1 MYFMIWSLNFMT
13 STKKAIKITTYQE
26 TKMFLFCDH
35 TKSHQGS
42 SVASVRMGGVCLLGL
57 SHSLHIDCIE
67 TFWWD
72 RLFYLIWFS
81 VPTFFFHFNV
91 VFWLYGN
98 RVINWQSEPLN
109 RLLCNC
115 ATAMIYFNFFS
126 FSQ

>member
-26 TKMFLFCDH
+26 TKMFLFCDY

-42 SVASVRMGGVCLLGL
+42 SVASVRMGGVCLLDL
-57 SHSLHIDCIE
+57 SHSLHIDYIE

-72 RLFYLIWFS
+72 GLFYLIWFS

-91 VFWLYGN
+91 VFRLYGN
-98 RVINWQSEPLN
+98 RVINWQPEPLN

>member
-13 STKKAIKITTYQE
+13 STKKAIKITTHQE

-42 SVASVRMGGVCLLGL
+42 SVASVRMGGVCLLDL
-57 SHSLHIDCIE
+57 SHSLHIDYIE

-72 RLFYLIWFS
+72 GLFYLIWFS
-81 VPTFFFHFNV
+81 VLTFFFHFNV
-91 VFWLYGN
+91 VFRLYGN
-98 RVINWQSEPLN
+98 RVINWQPEPLN

-115 ATAMIYFNFFS
+115 VTAMIYFNFFS